1 MTRFVLATL
10 FLLLGADNPQP
21 ATRPA
26 VGVTAVV
33 AQASVGQTPTTI
45 IVKGD
50 DPYGL
55 PNTEI
60 VSPTKPV
67 KRGHNI
73 IIKVK
78 PIETKPSGLVQTSYI
93 WLISPKVDDLFP
105 YPDNTQ
111 AAFGSGDTS
120 DPNHYDITLIANYL
134 FVDADGKNPV
144 LKTTAAYAAVDVAGP
159 VKPTPTPTPDNPDVP
174 TPTPGPLPQ
183 GKYGLAPFMYAQ
195 AKVLPPD
202 QAALVAGTLRGLSAQ
217 IAAGG
222 FQSKAQLA
230 NTTANNCSAALGSR
244 IDAWIPALDAL
255 TKKMDS
261 LGIVKLPDCKVAY
274 DEVATGLEAV
284 K

>member
-21 ATRPA
+21 AARPA

-33 AQASVGQTPTTI
+33 ASNAVGQTPTTI
-45 IVKGD
+45 IVKGE

-60 VSPTKPV
+60 VAPTKPV

-78 PIETKPSGLVQTSYI
+78 PIETKPTGLVQTSYI

-111 AAFGSGDTS
+111 AAFGSGDAS

-144 LKTTAAYAAVDVAGP
+144 LKTTAAYAAVDVG
-159 VKPTPTPTPDNPDVP
+159 VKPTPTPQPDPVNPD
-174 TPTPGPLPQ
+174 TPSPLPQ
-183 GKYGLAPFMYAQ
+183 GKYGLAGFMYTA
-195 AKVLPPD
+195 AKGLPPD
-202 QAALVAGTLRGLSAQ
+202 QAASIAGTLRSLSSQ

-230 NTTANNCSAALGSR
+230 NATANNCSAALGSN
-244 IDAWIPALDAL
+244 IGTWIPALDAL

-274 DEVATGLEAV
+274 DEVATGLEAI